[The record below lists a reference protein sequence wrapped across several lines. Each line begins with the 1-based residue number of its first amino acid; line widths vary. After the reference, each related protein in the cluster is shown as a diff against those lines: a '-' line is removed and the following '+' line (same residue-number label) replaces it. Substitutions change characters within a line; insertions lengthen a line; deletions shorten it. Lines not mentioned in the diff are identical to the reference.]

1 MTKRSTQIVAV
12 LAIFAAAPWIMA
24 TTGDSRVGEDSTI
37 VTIAGEGESA
47 QSTRLITVQAG
58 VETFGRTAAGA
69 MRDNS
74 GVMKDLRSELGR
86 LGVDPKDIRTTRLS
100 LQQGYERPEGK
111 RKGFDV
117 SHTLTIVFRDIDKS
131 GAILDALVNAGAN
144 QIQGPNFSW
153 QASDEALQTARVA
166 AIRDADQ
173 RASFFAKALGLKI
186 RRIVTM
192 RDGGGHAS
200 GQPSMAAARA
210 AGTQIDPGQDIVR
223 ASVYGEYE
231 MVR

>member
-1 MTKRSTQIVAV
+1 MAV
-12 LAIFAAAPWIMA
+12 LAILAAAPWIVA
-24 TTGDSRVGEDSTI
+24 TTGDSRVGDDSTV
-37 VTIAGEGESA
+37 VTIAGQGESA

-74 GVMKDLRSELGR
+74 DSMKDLRSELGR
-86 LGVDPKDIRTTRLS
+86 LGVEAKDVRTTRLS
-100 LQQGYERPEGK
+100 LGQGFERPDGK
-111 RKGFDV
+111 RKGFNV
-117 SHTLTIVFRDIDKS
+117 THTLTIVFRDIEKS

-144 QIQGPNFSW
+144 QIQGPDFSW
-153 QASDEALQTARVA
+153 EASDEALQTARVA
-166 AIRDADQ
+166 AIRDADR
-173 RASFFAKALGLKI
+173 RAKFFARTLGLRI

-200 GQPSMAAARA
+200 GQPSMMAARA
-210 AGTQIDPGQDIVR
+210 AGTEIDPGQDIVR

-231 MVR
+231 LVR